1 MKFSLIVP
9 MYNEAAIIENTARV
23 YSAYL
28 GETFADFELIFV
40 DDGSTDD
47 CAARVEALDLPN
59 TRVVRY
65 SPNQGKGNAVK
76 TGMLEAAGDVCMFLD
91 ADIAYGTEVIARA
104 AELMEANPDK
114 DLVIGSRTLHPEG
127 YEGYTFIRK
136 LASRT
141 YIKVL
146 NVAGGFR
153 LSDSQCGC
161 KAYRGRAAKEIF
173 SRVET
178 KGFAFDFETLLW
190 AQKLGYGIVEMPV
203 KIVNHRESKVNVVK
217 DTFKMLGELRQI
229 KKRVKKG

>member
-136 LASRT
+136 LASRGE
-141 YIKVL
+141 I
-146 NVAGGFR
+146 AG
-153 LSDSQCGC
+153 
-161 KAYRGRAAKEIF
+161 
-173 SRVET
+173 
-178 KGFAFDFETLLW
+178 
-190 AQKLGYGIVEMPV
+190 
-203 KIVNHRESKVNVVK
+203 VVK
-217 DTFKMLGELRQI
+217 ASW
-229 KKRVKKG
+229 